1 MFNIDNECPTCGT
14 LISYEDVSKNIFIC
28 SFCGNKYHLEIKDDL
43 TTPPFFYLFEEV
55 DDGYNNWQ

>member
-43 TTPPFFYLFEEV
+43 TTPPFFIYLKR
-55 DDGYNNWQ
+55 